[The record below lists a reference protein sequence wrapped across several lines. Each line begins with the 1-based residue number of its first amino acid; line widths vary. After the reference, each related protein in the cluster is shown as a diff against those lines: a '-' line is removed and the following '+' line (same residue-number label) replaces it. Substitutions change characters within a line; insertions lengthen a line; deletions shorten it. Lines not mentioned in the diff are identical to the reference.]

1 MRQQSLRNE
10 FLSKEKV
17 VKKEREEMTYSG
29 LEMNSVQVFVAT
41 EKLNL
46 WTNDDLRHAVGKES
60 D

>member
-1 MRQQSLRNE
+1 MNLFQS
-10 FLSKEKV
+10 KKV

-29 LEMNSVQVFVAT
+29 LEMNSVQVFVAN

-46 WTNDDLRHAVGKES
+46 WTNDDLRHAVGKKS